1 MKGAVKRDPE
11 DWEFHYALAIATA
24 AEGIDP
30 LPELRSALRL
40 DRREE
45 LISTVDHRLPR
56 RASSQ
61 AATDCAA
68 GPTRRPVSRVRSAA
82 EELRASANHE
92 ADAEQAQS
100 DRHRRQHRVARER
113 QPSGA
118 RGWC

>member
-45 LISTVDHRLPR
+45 LISTAITAFRGEPR
-56 RASSQ
+56 AK
-61 AATDCAA
+61 
-68 GPTRRPVSRVRSAA
+68 RRQIA
-82 EELRASANHE
+82 LRAPL
-92 ADAEQAQS
+92 DVQ
-100 DRHRRQHRVARER
+100 
-113 QPSGA
+113 
-118 RGWC
+118 